1 MSGNTNRRR
10 GGIGNPA
17 RDEPVYGEILV
28 VYTRRG
34 AGVNPMRVVPPPVRA
49 IVSIYP
55 CERAAPRIAV

>member
-1 MSGNTNRRR
+1 MSGDTNRRR

-28 VYTRRG
+28 VYMRRRV
-34 AGVNPMRVVPPPVRA
+34 GVNPMRAVPLSVRA

-55 CERAAPRIAV
+55 CERTAPRIAV